1 MQTKLD
7 LLIEALERDN
17 KIYICILPLGRYPAS
32 TETVLNNERT
42 IHRHPY
48 CEKMKLTHKG
58 LKRCLMSKQLAIT
71 KAVKT
76 KKSFAGKCIHGV
88 FEAVCPV
95 VIGDD
100 VAYIVFVGGIKSK
113 DIKDCADEA
122 LLHDSKCPESY
133 IETAELI
140 ADYIKLLAE
149 KYPYTERNLKH
160 SQIEKAL
167 VDYADEYFT
176 ANISL
181 SGLSKMFYMNE
192 KYLGRLFKRATG
204 KSFNSYINEKRI
216 KLAESELI
224 NTEKSVIEISLDCG
238 YNNVTYFYRLFD
250 AFYGLP
256 PAAYRNKHR
265 KGIMN

>member
-32 TETVLNNERT
+32 TETVLSNERT
-42 IHRHPY
+42 VHRHPY
-48 CEKMKLTHKG
+48 CEKIKLTHNG
-58 LKRCLMSKQLAIT
+58 LKRCLISKQLAVT

-76 KKSFAGKCIHGV
+76 KKAFTGRCIHGV

-95 VIGDD
+95 VIGGD
-100 VAYIVFVGGIKSK
+100 VAYVVFVGGIRSPDMKK
-113 DIKDCADEA
+113 CVDAD

-133 IETAELI
+133 IKTAEFV

-192 KYLGRLFKRATG
+192 KYLGRLFKKATG
-204 KSFNSYINEKRI
+204 KSFNRYINEKRI

-224 NTEKSVIEISLDCG
+224 NTEKSIIEISLDCG

-250 AFYGLP
+250 SFYGMP

-265 KGIMN
+265 KC